1 MERIIRTVTSGP
13 EATLKIL
20 SGAKKCEKVV
30 GDTMGYRGN
39 YNLFENSSGMPFL
52 TKDGAD
58 SIEELFLEDPVESL
72 TCEIIKEA
80 ARKTRDMAGDGTSQ
94 TTILVNA
101 FLENSFEA
109 LESGKSPIDIKN
121 SIDISVQKILN
132 YLEKISI
139 PITDKLIYDIAKTSA
154 NGDEII
160 ADLVQKAYLSA
171 GEDGSVTHVRSN
183 SDETFVDE
191 IDGTLVESG
200 FSDEGFINVPSNQ
213 SVIFDNDPLVL
224 CSLMSFQTAGQLL
237 PFLEFALATRRDLVI
252 ISDMEHT
259 VRNMVLAN
267 KTKEGIN
274 FVVVNPPGRE
284 KNQRDSLSDLA
295 LILGTEPITS
305 LSGSDFSGRES
316 MFLGTAKK
324 VSITKSNTIVTPS
337 LTVPTDRV
345 EGKILDLKSEIAE
358 STSELEKN
366 YLKSRIAKLTGG
378 ISIIKVGGIT
388 PSEVEE
394 KIARVDDAVRAVRS
408 AKEEGVLAGGGV
420 ALYNACIELDLD
432 DVTSKS
438 IEAPYN
444 KILSNA
450 NFKPKERMKWERSDK
465 WFYFVKHIFKN
476 GFKHEMIDNS
486 SVYPYGY
493 DVKEFKEVNMF
504 DAGIVDAT
512 KVVRNALINAFS
524 ASSNLF
530 MTRNVVTLKRIE
542 NE

>member
-200 FSDEGFINVPSNQ
+200 FADEGFINVPSSQ
-213 SVIFDNDPLVL
+213 SVIFDNEPLVL

-305 LSGSDFSGRES
+305 LSGSDFAGRES

-324 VSITKSNTIVTPS
+324 VFITKSNTIVTPS

-420 ALYNACIELDLD
+420 ALNSARLFLKKDLD
-432 DVTSKS
+432 EVSYLS
-438 IEAPYN
+438 LRAPIS
-444 KILSNA
+444 KILENA
-450 NFKPKERMKWERSDK
+450 GKEYSVLETTMFK
-465 WFYFVKHIFKN
+465 
-476 GFKHEMIDNS
+476 
-486 SVYPYGY
+486 YPLGY

-524 ASSNLF
+524 AASNLF

-542 NE
+542 NV